1 MTSPT
6 KQGKAKLPYVL
17 ILAGGLLL
25 AVVAVIL
32 LRTTVSAQPA
42 DLASA
47 ETQYPF
53 IVGTRIDTCNLCH
66 VPNAIPNL
74 NAYGT
79 AFLNNGLNAAAL
91 VAIENIDSDG
101 DGFTNI
107 QELRAFT
114 FPGDPNDKPQAA
126 TATPTMTRV
135 PT

>member
-47 ETQYPF
+47 EAQYPF
-53 IVGTRIDTCNLCH
+53 IVGSRIDTCNLCH

-74 NAYGT
+74 NPYGSAY
-79 AFLNNGLNAAAL
+79 LNHGRNPAAL
-91 VAIENIDSDG
+91 VAIETLDSDG
-101 DGFTNI
+101 DTFTNI
-107 QELRAFT
+107 QELRALT
-114 FPGDPNDKPQAA
+114 FPGDPKD
-126 TATPTMTRV
+126 
-135 PT
+135 